1 MKKPEKSL
9 PQNDIITQTDAN
21 YF

>member
-1 MKKPEKSL
+1 MEKPKKSL